1 MVFDDAMNAV
11 IDYAYDIKNRLNSA
25 KLDKDIVHYNSILNI
40 TDNICEF
47 ITDVYT
53 MIDNA
58 TVLDVNFSN
67 YYVAI
72 LVGSVSEEVEE
83 ITYDNVER
91 LTSILF
97 FYTLD
102 DDLADENKRHAY
114 DLLSYRL
121 SNGRKIITLP
131 EELSMLL
138 SYPRLYKEY
147 IRAIAPNF
155 IIGPKVLA
163 NLIETNKDWYNEFFG
178 MDNAY
183 DTMKDIEKT
192 AFENDIR
199 FNIQN
204 STSQDNAFIKECLL
218 ELADKLGVDLN
229 ERNDTQES

>member
-1 MVFDDAMNAV
+1 MVYDDAMNAV
-11 IDYAYDIKNRLNSA
+11 IDYAYDIKNRLDSA
-25 KLDKDIVHYNSILNI
+25 KLDKDIVYYNSILNI
-40 TDNICEF
+40 SDNVCEF

-67 YYVAI
+67 YYITVV
-72 LVGSVSEEVEE
+72 VGSVSEEVEE
-83 ITYDNVER
+83 LTYDNVER
-91 LTSILF
+91 LTSIIF

-102 DDLADENKRHAY
+102 ENLEDENKRHAY

-121 SNGRKIITLP
+121 SNGRKFSTLS
-131 EELSMLL
+131 EELSILL

-147 IRAIAPNF
+147 VRVIAPNF

-163 NLIETNKDWYNEFFG
+163 NLIETNKDWYNEFFS

-192 AFENDIR
+192 VFENDIR

-204 STSQDNAFIKECLL
+204 STSQDKSFIKECLL
-218 ELADKLGVDLN
+218 ELADKLGIDLN
-229 ERNDTQES
+229 EHKINN

>member
-11 IDYAYDIKNRLNSA
+11 IDHVSDIKEKLERA
-25 KLDKDIVHYNSILNI
+25 KSDKDTVHYNSILNI
-40 TDNICEF
+40 TDNVCEF

-53 MIDNA
+53 MTNNTTI
-58 TVLDVNFSN
+58 LDVNFSN

-102 DDLADENKRHAY
+102 ENLEDENKRHAY

-121 SNGRKIITLP
+121 SNGRKIVTLS
-131 EELSMLL
+131 EELSILL

-147 IRAIAPNF
+147 VRAIAPNF

-204 STSQDNAFIKECLL
+204 STSQDKSFIKECLL

>member
-1 MVFDDAMNAV
+1 MIFDNAMNTV
-11 IDYAYDIKNRLNSA
+11 IDYTFDIKEKLDDA
-25 KLDKDIVHYNSILNI
+25 KLDEDIVYYKSILNI
-40 TDNICEF
+40 TDNVCEF

-53 MIDNA
+53 MINNA

-83 ITYDNVER
+83 ITYNNAEK

-102 DDLADENKRHAY
+102 ENLEDETKRHAY

-121 SNGRKIITLP
+121 SSGGKIITLP
-131 EELSMLL
+131 EELNILL

-163 NLIETNKDWYNEFFG
+163 NLIATNKDWYNEFFG

-204 STSQDNAFIKECLL
+204 NPNQDKVFIKECLL

-229 ERNDTQES
+229 ECENTQES

>member
-1 MVFDDAMNAV
+1 MVFDDAMNTV
-11 IDYAYDIKNRLNSA
+11 IDHVCDIKE
-25 KLDKDIVHYNSILNI
+25 KLESTKSDKDISYYNSILNI
-40 TDNICEF
+40 TDNVCEF
-47 ITDVYT
+47 ITSVYT

-58 TVLDVNFSN
+58 TILDVDFSN
-67 YYVAI
+67 YYITVV
-72 LVGSVSEEVEE
+72 VGSVSEEVEE

-91 LTSILF
+91 IASIIF
-97 FYTLD
+97 FYTFD
-102 DDLADENKRHAY
+102 DDLADENNRYAY

-121 SNGRKIITLP
+121 SNGRKFSTLS
-131 EELSMLL
+131 EELSILL

-147 IRAIAPNF
+147 VRAIAPNF

-204 STSQDNAFIKECLL
+204 STSQDKSFIKECLL
-218 ELADKLGVDLN
+218 ELVDKLGVDLN
-229 ERNDTQES
+229 ECNDTQES

>member
-11 IDYAYDIKNRLNSA
+11 IDHAHDIKERLDNA
-25 KLDKDIVHYNSILNI
+25 KSDKDIIHYNSILNV
-40 TDNICEF
+40 TNDVCEF
-47 ITDVYT
+47 ITDVYI
-53 MIDNA
+53 MMDNA
-58 TVLDVNFSN
+58 AVLDVNFSN

-83 ITYDNVER
+83 ITYDNAER

-102 DDLADENKRHAY
+102 ENLEDESKRHAY

-131 EELSMLL
+131 EELSVLL

-147 IRAIAPNF
+147 VRAIAPNF

-163 NLIETNKDWYNEFFG
+163 NLIATNKDWYNEFFG

-183 DTMKDIEKT
+183 DTMRDIEKT
-192 AFENDIR
+192 SSENDAR
-199 FNIQN
+199 FSIQN
-204 STSQDNAFIKECLL
+204 STSQDKSFIKECLL
-218 ELADKLGVDLN
+218 ELADKLGIDLN
-229 ERNDTQES
+229 EDKINS